1 MPLIKNFHATNVWYA
16 FILNSILTSIIIVVS
31 ITTKQTLDN
40 FVYKDA
46 VQDNKTTF
54 GNIILTFIVTFIIS
68 MISFSLMYFIFGFG
82 GGLLVN

>member
-1 MPLIKNFHATNVWYA
+1 MPLINNFYATNVWYA

-31 ITTKQTLDN
+31 ITTKQALDN

>member
-1 MPLIKNFHATNVWYA
+1 MPLINNFYATNVWYA
-16 FILNSILTSIIIVVS
+16 FILNSILTSVIIVVS
-31 ITTKQTLDN
+31 ITTKQALDN

-46 VQDNKTTF
+46 DQDNKTTF
-54 GNIILTFIVTFIIS
+54 GNITLTFIVTFIIS